1 MIRRTLKRLLMPPMV
16 VCAALIMFFEEW
28 LWRHLVT
35 LTAHLARA
43 PIFRRFEAWLAKL
56 PPYAA
61 VMFFLLPGAML
72 LPVKLAALYFITHGR
87 PGGGLL
93 VIIVAKLI
101 GTAIVARLFTVC
113 RPALLTIGWFRRL
126 YEGILRLKT
135 RLYAALRAMP
145 GWAAAIRWKNAIKAM
160 LSRGGFFMRRW
171 KAIVELLRKKFA
183 KR

>member
-16 VCAALIMFFEEW
+16 VIAALIMFFEEW
-28 LWRHLVT
+28 LWHHLVT
-35 LTAHLARA
+35 LTAKIARA
-43 PIFRRFEAWLAKL
+43 PIFRRFEAWLAKQS
-56 PPYAA
+56 PYTA
-61 VMFFLLPGAML
+61 VIIFLLPGLLL
-72 LPVKLAALYFITHGR
+72 LPVKLAALYFITHHH
-87 PGGGLL
+87 PGKGLL
-93 VIIVAKLI
+93 VIILAKLI

-160 LSRGGFFMRRW
+160 LPRGGFFLRRW
-171 KAIVELLRKKFA
+171 KAIGELLRKKFT